1 MSEVGAAK
9 AELALTLQAANLDV
23 YSYIPARVTP
33 PVIVIRSGS
42 PYINTSSVG
51 HTYLANLE
59 LVVVAGSAD
68 NETTS
73 DDLDDLIEATLIA
86 LPSDAGFK
94 DVSAPYTLVANGNDY
109 LAATIGIDLLISI

>member
-9 AELALTLQAANLDV
+9 AELALTLQAADLDV

-42 PYINTSSVG
+42 PYITPSSVG
-51 HTYLANLE
+51 QEYLVNLE
-59 LVVVAGSAD
+59 LQVIAGTAD
-68 NETTS
+68 NESSS
-73 DDLDDLIEATLIA
+73 DDLDDLIEAALLA
-86 LPSDAGFK
+86 LPADAGLK

-109 LAATIGIDLLISI
+109 LAATIGIDLQISI